1 MSKMETH
8 KSNPIENNN
17 TFDILDEIQEA
28 KVSPFFKNKVLNAI
42 REQKEEK
49 VPLFGWFSPQL
60 QLATLALILCINA
73 LALIYSVDF
82 SQTDQELSG
91 IEAFVQDYSL
101 ESDSGISLN

>member
-1 MSKMETH
+1 METH
-8 KSNPIENNN
+8 KNEPIENNN

-42 REQKEEK
+42 REQKEDP

-73 LALIYSVDF
+73 LTIIYSFDF
-82 SQTDQELSG
+82 SETHQELTG

-101 ESDSGISLN
+101 ESDSNISLN